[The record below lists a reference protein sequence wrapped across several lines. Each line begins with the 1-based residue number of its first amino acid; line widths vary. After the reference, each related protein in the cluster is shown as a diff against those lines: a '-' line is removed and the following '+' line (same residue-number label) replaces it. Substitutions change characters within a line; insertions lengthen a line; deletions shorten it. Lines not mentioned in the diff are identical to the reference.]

1 MVPEAGLGSLGNGAF
16 SLGRTH
22 SQHRCSSLNFS
33 PQQDLS
39 SGVFVIAV
47 RFFPQLLVFIKTAL
61 CHCESARCSA
71 KILLNIAQGGRGS
84 GVT

>member
-22 SQHRCSSLNFS
+22 SQHRCSTLNFS

-39 SGVFVIAV
+39 SGVLGYAARV
-47 RFFPQLLVFIKTAL
+47 FPQLLVFIKTPYSGTGPGKRAL
-61 CHCESARCSA
+61 KKKA
-71 KILLNIAQGGRGS
+71 G
-84 GVT
+84 